1 VSYWALSD
9 GQGALFGPSIWIEY
23 VFFFVLKSYI
33 AADLFPSITVVEL
46 NNRSDD
52 SSEGSLASSSIVMP
66 QSASV
71 KSSVP
76 AEVETPDTTARSTP
90 MSLSPITAPSK
101 PASENGSDSDTMSL
115 ISIPSSEDEDEDE
128 EWEDSRV
135 NAVNAATETVRSA
148 MEYVV
153 LYDDSSSDE
162 D

>member
-1 VSYWALSD
+1 MSYWALSD

-23 VFFFVLKSYI
+23 VFFFVLQLYI

-46 NNRSDD
+46 NNCSDD

-71 KSSVP
+71 KSSVLC
-76 AEVETPDTTARSTP
+76 EVETPDEAASSTL

-115 ISIPSSEDEDEDE
+115 ISIPSSEEDDE

-135 NAVNAATETVRSA
+135 HVENAPSEPARSA
-148 MEYVV
+148 MEYDV